1 MVFAPTY
8 IAAIVSILVQVLNAM
23 GVEVGS
29 EALTTTLTTLITIG
43 SALFIAFRQVA
54 TGKSTLGGTR
64 PK

>member
-8 IAAIVSILVQVLNAM
+8 IAAIVSVLVQILAAL

-29 EALTTTLTTLITIG
+29 EALTTTITTLITLG
-43 SALFIAFRQVA
+43 SALFIAYRQIA

-64 PK
+64 PQ